1 MALYKGEADIVLT
14 VTVEAEGESDPKA
27 IEAAT
32 DDLRA
37 KITSGEISLNDAAYV
52 QRITINNLRRIG

>member
-37 KITSGEISLNDAAYV
+37 KIASGEISLNDAAYV